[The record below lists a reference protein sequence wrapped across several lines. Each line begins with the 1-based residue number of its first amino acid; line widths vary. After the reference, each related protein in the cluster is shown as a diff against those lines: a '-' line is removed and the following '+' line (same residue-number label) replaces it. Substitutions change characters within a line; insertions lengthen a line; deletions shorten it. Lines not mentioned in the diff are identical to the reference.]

1 VTEADKSIYNHSL
14 RESLATEFLSLGH
27 GILLFGSNDPK
38 ELIQSCAEQLTMMPG
53 DPFKEEE
60 FVVQS
65 SGMGTWI
72 RLEMADNLGIFA
84 NARFRFPEETI
95 WMIVKGL
102 LGTGPDKNPYTK
114 EGMTWRIYDLL
125 PKLLETEKLAFEPVI
140 YYLNSDT
147 RFTGVNADRAFRLS
161 RQIATLF
168 DSYLTYRPEMILD
181 WQNGKLPAG
190 NEKWQGILWKSLRSA
205 FEEKSLPEL
214 VLEIKDIEQP
224 LGEEWLPDRLSVF
237 GICTLPPIFL
247 DIFKAYGR
255 FRSLRFYALQP
266 APVMWGDIQSGKTLE
281 KWKSR
286 AIERAKSISGITIDE
301 QSLGEER
308 GNPLIGSLGRLGRDF
323 FNLLVD
329 RDAHDFPLKFRKP
342 LGDSLLARLQRWT
355 FEVFTENPEERKN
368 FSKSDHSITINSC
381 HGPMREVE
389 VLRDFLL
396 HRFAED
402 PTLQPKDVLVMMPD
416 TELYAPYIRATFE
429 AMGKEMPE
437 KFPFSIVDRLPRQ
450 ESNLVD
456 YFFDLLELLESRVS
470 NREILDLLDANP
482 LREKFGLEQDDI
494 DAYRIWIRDCNAYW
508 GLSGE
513 HRARFGSVNTNE
525 HTWLHAMD
533 RMALGFCMRSN
544 GNRVWGETMPFDE
557 IEGQNALRFGKLF
570 KVIDLLSKFEKD
582 SAKEKNL
589 LNWTGFLNEII
600 NEFFPSDNHT
610 LLDRNRIQKAVN
622 DLKILYSPL
631 AENTSVPLQVIRYHL
646 SNVIEAGTNRGKFL
660 RSGVTFCGLRPM
672 RSVNAKIICLIGMND
687 GAFPRQGLKHGFD
700 LSGDRRPGDRS
711 VRDDDRYLF
720 LESIWC
726 ARDFLYLSYVGQSIH
741 HNQKIPPSLVINE
754 LLDGIDKLVEF
765 DQTDQGGAAVGVRE
779 MMINHH
785 TLQPFAEENFK
796 GEKLQRSFSLN
807 NLQAAEVLSESRDEI
822 PPFINE
828 KIVGPE
834 EGITELSLEQLVRFI
849 ENPPQYFLKFR
860 MGMNLWDEDA
870 PPEESEPFE
879 LGFLQRYK
887 LKDRL
892 LQLSLESKE
901 NIDLLA
907 MGRAEGLL
915 PPGNL
920 GLSCFNEVCREVD
933 EFVEKWG
940 AELTGK
946 REDPIIK
953 KLEFSGI
960 SLIGELLPFVNGMQV
975 LFRCVKEIKCK
986 DRLRAWVLHL
996 FSSACGNHAETR
1008 FYTSDSTCLRLK
1020 PMDVEEASNEIEK
1033 LVLLYQ
1039 RGLTEPLSF
1048 FAESSFAY
1056 AREMIAPGSSQVVS
1070 NESEKKQKAVEQALK
1085 QWNSSSFHS
1094 GEGENSAN
1102 QICFSKEP
1110 MNDPS
1115 FSSLALEIYQPFFKA
1130 IELESN

>member
-1 VTEADKSIYNHSL
+1 MSQAQKAIYNHSMP
-14 RESLATEFLSLGH
+14 ESPAPEFLSLGH

-38 ELIQSCAEQLTMMPG
+38 ELIVSCAEHLGMTPG

-72 RLEMADNLGIFA
+72 RLEMADKVGIFA

-95 WMIVKGL
+95 WMILKGL
-102 LGTGPDKNPYTK
+102 SGSGPDKNPYTK

-125 PKLLETEKLAFEPVI
+125 PKLLESEKSAFEPVI
-140 YYLNSDT
+140 HYLNSDT
-147 RFTGVNADRAFRLS
+147 GFIGASADRAFRLS

-168 DSYLTYRPEMILD
+168 DSYLTYRPEMIMN
-181 WQNGKLPAG
+181 WQNGKFPAG
-190 NEKWQGILWKSLRSA
+190 SEKWQGILWKSLRSA
-205 FEEKSLPEL
+205 FEQKSLPEI
-214 VLEIKDIEQP
+214 VLQIKDIDRP
-224 LGEEWLPDRLSVF
+224 LAGEWLPDRLSVF
-237 GICTLPPIFL
+237 GICTLPPIFMDVL
-247 DIFKAYGR
+247 KAYGR
-255 FRSLRFYALQP
+255 FRSLRIYALQP
-266 APVMWGDIQSGKTLE
+266 APVMWGDVQSGKTLE

-286 AIERAKSISGITIDE
+286 AIERAKSISGIAIDE
-301 QSLGEER
+301 QSLGEEC

-329 RDAHDFPLKFRKP
+329 RDAHDFPLEFRRP
-342 LGDSLLARLQRWT
+342 QGDSLLARLQRWT
-355 FEVFTENPEERKN
+355 FEVFTQNPEEKKI
-368 FSKSDHSITINSC
+368 FCKSDQSVTINSC

-416 TELYAPYIRATFE
+416 PELYAPYVRATFE
-429 AMGKEMPE
+429 AMGEGMPQ

-450 ESNLVD
+450 ESNLID
-456 YFFDLLELLESRVS
+456 YFFDLLELFESRVS
-470 NREILDLLDANP
+470 NREILDLLDSNP
-482 LREKFGLEQDDI
+482 LREKFGLEEDDV
-494 DAYRIWIRDCNAYW
+494 DAYRVWIRDCNAYW

-525 HTWLHAMD
+525 HTWLQAMD

-544 GNRVWGETMPFDE
+544 GNRIWGGTMPYDE

-582 SAKEKNL
+582 SASDKTL
-589 LNWTGFLNEII
+589 FDWARFLTEII
-600 NEFFPSDNHT
+600 NEFFPSGNDT

-622 DLKILYSPL
+622 DLRGLYFPL
-631 AENTSVPLQVIRYHL
+631 AQNTFVPRQVIRYHL
-646 SNVIEAGTNRGKFL
+646 SNVIEAGTNSGQFL
-660 RSGVTFCGLRPM
+660 RAGVTFCGLRPM
-672 RSVNAKIICLIGMND
+672 RSVSAKIICLIGMND

-741 HNQKIPPSLVINE
+741 HNQRIPPSLVINE
-754 LLDGIDKLVEF
+754 LLDGIDKLVQF
-765 DQTDQGGAAVGVRE
+765 DRLEKGGAGVRE
-779 MMINHH
+779 MMINQH
-785 TLQPFAEENFK
+785 TLQPFAAKNFL
-796 GEKLQRSFSLN
+796 GEKLPRSYSLN
-807 NLQAAEVLSESRDEI
+807 HLRAAQALSSSRHET
-822 PPFINE
+822 PLFLNE
-828 KIVGPE
+828 KMIETE
-834 EGITELSLEQLVRFI
+834 EAATELSLDQLVRFI
-849 ENPPQYFLKFR
+849 ENPPRYFLKFR
-860 MGMNLWDEDA
+860 MGMNLWDEEA

-879 LGFLQRYK
+879 LGYLQKYK

-892 LQLSLESKE
+892 LHLSLESKE
-901 NIDLLA
+901 RIDLLA

-940 AELTGK
+940 AELIGK
-946 REDPIIK
+946 REDPIVR

-960 SLIGELLPFVNGMQV
+960 GLSGDLQPFVNGVQV

-996 FSSACGNHAETR
+996 FSCACGNKVETR
-1008 FYTSDSTCLRLK
+1008 FYTSQSKRLVLK
-1020 PMDVEEASNEIEK
+1020 PMDVGAASDEIDK
-1033 LVLLYQ
+1033 LVLLYK
-1039 RGLTEPLSF
+1039 RGWSEPLAF
-1048 FAESSFAY
+1048 FAETSFAY
-1056 AREMIAPGSSQVVS
+1056 AQEMISSGCA
-1070 NESEKKQKAVEQALK
+1070 EAAAEDEDRKQKALDHALK
-1085 QWNSSSFHS
+1085 QWSSSSFHS

-1102 QICFSKEP
+1102 QICFSKEAIH
-1110 MNDPS
+1110 DPD
-1115 FSSLALEIYQPFFKA
+1115 FSSLALAVYEPYFKA
-1130 IELESN
+1130 LESER